1 MIIRNSYQIVKEWVI
16 ELSKSF
22 DGQIWSNNGPTM
34 LTKILKRFCKQ
45 NDLKKIR
52 PDCGNLT
59 IYDPEAFYPI
69 HWNDWEELYED
80 NLQNHRKDGRL
91 LELKLCLISTIYL
104 KSKLQMYGP

>member
-1 MIIRNSYQIVKEWVI
+1 MKEWVI

-22 DGQIWSNNGPTM
+22 DGQIWSKNGPTM

-45 NDLKKIR
+45 YDLKKIK

-69 HWNDWEELYED
+69 HWDDWEELYGD
-80 NLQNHRKDGRL
+80 NSQNHRKDGRF
-91 LELKLCLISTIYL
+91 LKVKVCLTNTYT
-104 KSKLQMYGP
+104 